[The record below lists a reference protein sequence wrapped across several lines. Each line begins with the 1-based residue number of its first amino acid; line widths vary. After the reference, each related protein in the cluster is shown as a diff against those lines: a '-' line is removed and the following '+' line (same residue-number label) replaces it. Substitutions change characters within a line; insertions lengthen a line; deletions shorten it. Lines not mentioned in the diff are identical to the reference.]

1 MLYRTLAVS
10 VLTAGLAF
18 AAPAGAMSDGEQV
31 KLDDVE
37 RLIQSE
43 KYDDAVMKLQDYT
56 EASPFDAD
64 GYNLLGYSQ
73 RQLGAYDEAKSAYDR
88 ALRLDPAHKGAMEYL
103 GELYLQ
109 TGKPEEAKAM
119 LGKLEEACGTDCP
132 EYRQLSE
139 AIASHQ

>member
-1 MLYRTLAVS
+1 MPYRTFAVS
-10 VLTAGLAF
+10 VLLASLVF
-18 AAPAGAMSDGEQV
+18 ATPAGAMSGGDDV
-31 KLDDVE
+31 NLADVE
-37 RLIQSE
+37 RLIESE
-43 KYDDAVMKLQDYT
+43 KFEDAVMKLQAYT
-56 EASPFDAD
+56 EASPFDPD

-119 LGKLEEACGTDCP
+119 LTRLEEACGTDCP
-132 EYRQLSE
+132 EYRKLSE
-139 AIASHQ
+139 AIASQQ

>member
-1 MLYRTLAVS
+1 MLYRTFAAS
-10 VLTAGLAF
+10 VLMAGLAL
-18 AAPAGAMSDGEQV
+18 ATPAGAMSNGDEV
-31 KLDDVE
+31 NLDDVE

-73 RQLGAYDEAKSAYDR
+73 RQLGAYDEAKTAYDR

-119 LGKLEEACGTDCP
+119 LARLQEACGTDCP
-132 EYRQLSE
+132 EYRKLSE
-139 AIASHQ
+139 AIASHR